1 MTRQNSITG
10 VRYMDDPTIM
20 AWDLANEP
28 YVLGD
33 DSGTILTVSLIRQ
46 WLEACELYYLPSTE
60 SALGR

>member
-1 MTRQNSITG
+1 
-10 VRYMDDPTIM
+10 MDDPTIM